1 MTMHAADSLAGQ
13 AAELGLKGTSFLT
26 MHHHTPRQIAGLLDL
41 AEKLKGL
48 RKNGDAAAL
57 LAGRAV
63 AMIFM
68 KTSTRTRISFEVG
81 ITQLGAEPLFLN
93 ANDIQLR
100 VGETIKDTAHVLSR
114 FVDAIMIRTFAQQD
128 VEELRDEGSIPVING
143 LTDDF
148 HPCQAMAD
156 LLTIREHFGELAGR
170 RLVYVGDGNNVAHS
184 LLIAG
189 AKTGMHVI
197 IATPADY
204 QPKDW
209 VVAWARQD
217 AAETG
222 AAVELTTDVRGRV
235 AGADVIYT
243 DTWTS
248 MGQEAEAAVRERRL
262 ADFQVNSELLAAAG
276 PQARVMHCLPAHWGK
291 EITEEVLYSPQSIVF
306 DQAENRLHAQK
317 AIMAALVR

>member
-1 MTMHAADSLAGQ
+1 MNDAAAGGLAEQ
-13 AAELGLKGTSFLT
+13 VAELGLKGTSFLT
-26 MHHHTPRQIAGLLDL
+26 MHHHTPAQIARLLDL
-41 AEKLKGL
+41 AAEIKALSKAGAEPKLL
-48 RKNGDAAAL
+48 D
-57 LAGRAV
+57 GRSV

-81 ITQLGAEPLFLN
+81 ITQLGAQALFLN

-100 VGETIKDTAHVLSR
+100 VGETIKDTAHVLSCY
-114 FVDAIMIRTFAQQD
+114 VDAIMIRTFAQHD
-128 VEELRDEGSIPVING
+128 VEDLRDEGSIPVING
-143 LTDDF
+143 LTDDW

-184 LLIAG
+184 LMIGG
-189 AKTGMHVI
+189 AKTGMHVTV
-197 IATPADY
+197 ATPVDH
-204 QPKDW
+204 QPKEW
-209 VVAWARQD
+209 VVEWARQD
-217 AAETG
+217 AVQTG
-222 AAVELTTDVRGRV
+222 ATIELTTDLRAAVTGV
-235 AGADVIYT
+235 DVVYT

-248 MGQEAEAAVRERRL
+248 MGQEAEAAVREQRL
-262 ADFQVNSELLAAAG
+262 GDFQVNGDLLVVAG

-317 AIMAALVR
+317 AIMAALIG